1 MYERNLYLEKITPYM
16 NKPVIKVITGMRRVG
31 KSYILRLIIK
41 RLEEKVIPKKRILYI
56 NKELL
61 EYDFIQNYRDL
72 DEYVKKQFKS
82 VRGRKYLIV
91 DEVQEIY
98 EWEKAINSFLS
109 EGHFD
114 IYISGSNARLLSSD
128 IATLISGRYIEI
140 PVFTLSFEEFLLFRS
155 EKKGNRDS
163 EFATYLWAGG
173 FPAIHHFDFNQEVV
187 YQYVS
192 SLYNTILLKDVI
204 KRNNVRNVNLLE
216 NVTRYLFDNIGNI
229 FSAKR
234 VFDFVKSQKMRVG
247 IETVQNYIA
256 YILSTFA
263 LHKVPRYDIKG
274 KRLLELYE
282 KYYLG
287 DVALRHALLGYREGD
302 ISGVLENIVYL
313 ELKRRGYNVFVG
325 KLENKEIDFI
335 AEKENRKAY
344 FQVTYLLS
352 SSETVDRE
360 FSVLRMIKDNY
371 PKYVISLD
379 TVFGSDIDGIH
390 RVNLID
396 FLLNSK
402 NNVGSPARSLLAIC
416 SVAFQGFNTKG
427 QWNTTLLHFSTF
439 WQSWNVLTFLFGFR
453 SGVPGKCRQAMLNS
467 RGSTSRNK
475 R

>member
-41 RLEEKVIPKKRILYI
+41 RLEEKGIPKKRILYI

-72 DEYVKKQFKS
+72 DEYAKKKFKS

-234 VFDFVKSQKMRVG
+234 VSDFVKSQKMRVG

-325 KLENKEIDFI
+325 KFENKEIDFI

-379 TVFGSDIDGIH
+379 TVFGSNIDGIH

-396 FLLNSK
+396 FLLN
-402 NNVGSPARSLLAIC
+402 PEI
-416 SVAFQGFNTKG
+416 
-427 QWNTTLLHFSTF
+427 
-439 WQSWNVLTFLFGFR
+439 
-453 SGVPGKCRQAMLNS
+453 
-467 RGSTSRNK
+467 
-475 R
+475 

>member
-1 MYERNLYLEKITPYM
+1 MYERNLYLKKITPYM

-41 RLEEKVIPKKRILYI
+41 RLEEKGIPKKRILYI

-234 VFDFVKSQKMRVG
+234 VSDFVKSQKMRVG

-325 KLENKEIDFI
+325 KFENKEIDFI

-379 TVFGSDIDGIH
+379 TVFGSNIDGIH

-396 FLLNSK
+396 FLLN
-402 NNVGSPARSLLAIC
+402 PEI
-416 SVAFQGFNTKG
+416 
-427 QWNTTLLHFSTF
+427 
-439 WQSWNVLTFLFGFR
+439 
-453 SGVPGKCRQAMLNS
+453 
-467 RGSTSRNK
+467 
-475 R
+475 